1 MIFIHFSQSWHGKP
15 PHRIVPILG
24 SGVPRSGSSSIGQTS
39 EKISGLHRKAGLLL
53 S

>member
-1 MIFIHFSQSWHGKP
+1 MIFIQLSQSWHGKP

-24 SGVPRSGSSSIGQTS
+24 SGVPRSGSMTS

-53 S
+53 G

>member
-1 MIFIHFSQSWHGKP
+1 MIFIHLSQSWHGKP

-24 SGVPRSGSSSIGQTS
+24 SGVPRSGSIRAKKFLVCTG
-39 EKISGLHRKAGLLL
+39 KLGLLL